1 MKRLPTLSVPLDRVE
16 VQEHT
21 RMKGTIGVVS
31 GFLTPPVGMVNPR
44 QVALQF
50 TRTNADLIAG
60 PYELDGRPQPRP
72 EEKAVVRPSLVKRS
86 PVGYHVQLQQMY
98 QGIPIYGGQ
107 ATVHMTE
114 ERSVY
119 FYVSDL
125 HPKTPEIEAGKA
137 GEISAEEALEAVSM
151 KLPWRNREESEPRCE
166 KIYYPLG
173 DDFRLAWCIDLSLR
187 AQEPIQTEL
196 DRSSDWRAIV
206 DAYTADLLELRDLSL
221 YDAAWGYV
229 FYPNPVV
236 ALRQENLSHDA
247 QIPDGAYR
255 KVILAGV
262 DDSGFLRGPY
272 ADTGKTLNRAYE
284 PSKQFLYKRGDPR
297 FLEVMAYCF
306 ITRVMNLLRAQGWS
320 KLFPKPLQV
329 NAQAPLGDNSKFLP
343 TSWEVRFGTGKVMDA
358 EDASIILH
366 ELGHAIQEAQVPRW
380 ADCDKNLP
388 VRAMG
393 EGFGDWLATLY
404 FAEERRE
411 FHPTY
416 VGDWDARGYTTP
428 RSYLRRV
435 DSGKTMANWQGD
447 EHADGEIWSAALW
460 DLYLRLG
467 GDSAQPQTRK
477 AARDTALKIVLTSHQ
492 YLSDGMRHTLNFK
505 HGLEALLMADRFIS
519 ADVTK
524 PGPHD
529 QLIRDVFA
537 ARGITV

>member
-1 MKRLPTLSVPLDRVE
+1 MKLLPSLSVPLDHVE
-16 VQEHT
+16 VQEHSQ
-21 RMKGTIGVVS
+21 MKGLIAVVG
-31 GFLTPPVGMVNPR
+31 GFLTPPVGKVRPSR
-44 QVALQF
+44 VALEF
-50 TRTNADLIAG
+50 TRANGELIAG
-60 PYELDGRPQPRP
+60 PYELDGKPQPEP
-72 EEKAVVRPSLVKRS
+72 EEQAVIRPSLVKRS

-125 HPKTPEIEAGKA
+125 HPKAPEIESGKT
-137 GEISAEEALEAVSM
+137 GEISAEEALETVATV
-151 KLPWRNREESEPRCE
+151 LPWRSREESEPRCI
-166 KIYYPLG
+166 KIYYPDG
-173 DDFRLAWCIDLSLR
+173 DVLRLAWCIDLSLR
-187 AQEPIQTEL
+187 AREPIQTEL
-196 DRSSDWRAIV
+196 DRSSDWRVIV
-206 DAYTADLLELRDLSL
+206 DAYTAELLALRDLAM

-236 ALRQENLSHDA
+236 ALRQENLPHDA

-272 ADTGKTLNRAYE
+272 ADTDKTLNRAYE
-284 PSKQFLYKRGDPR
+284 PSKQFLYKRGDAR

-306 ITRVMNLLRAQGWS
+306 ITRVMNLLRAQGWPN
-320 KLFPKPLQV
+320 LFPQPLQI

-343 TSWEVRFGTGKVMDA
+343 SSWEVRFGAGKVMDA

-404 FAEERRE
+404 FAEERRD

-416 VGDWDARGYTTP
+416 VGDWDARGYPTP
-428 RSYLRRV
+428 RAFLRRV
-435 DSGKTMANWQGD
+435 DTNKTMANWQGD
-447 EHADGEIWSAALW
+447 EHADGEIWSATLW
-460 DLYLRLG
+460 DLYLKLG
-467 GDSAQPQTRK
+467 GDSNQPQTRK
-477 AARDTALKIVLTSHQ
+477 EASRTALKLVLTSHQ
-492 YLSDGMRHTLNFK
+492 YLSDGLRHTLKFQ
-505 HGLEALLMADRFIS
+505 HGLEALLTADRFTS
-519 ADVTK
+519 TDVTR

-529 QLIRDVFA
+529 QLIREVFT
-537 ARGITV
+537 ARGITI

>member
-1 MKRLPTLSVPLDRVE
+1 MKRLPSLSVPLERVE

-21 RMKGTIGVVS
+21 QMKGTIGVVS
-31 GFLTPPVGMVNPR
+31 GFLTPPIGDVKPTR
-44 QVALQF
+44 VAVEF
-50 TRTNADLIAG
+50 TRANEDLIAG
-60 PYELDGRPQPRP
+60 PYEPDGRPQLEPTK
-72 EEKAVVRPSLVKRS
+72 KAVVRPSLVKRS

-137 GEISAEEALEAVSM
+137 GEISAAEALEAIEI

-187 AQEPIQTEL
+187 AQEPIQSDL

-206 DAYTADLLELRDLSL
+206 DAYTGDLLELRDLSL
-221 YDAAWGYV
+221 YDTAWGYV

-255 KVILAGV
+255 KVALAGV
-262 DDSGFLRGPY
+262 DNSGFLRGPY

-284 PSKQFLYKRGDPR
+284 PGKQFFYRRGDSR

-306 ITRVMNLLRAQGWS
+306 VTRVMNMLRAQGWPN
-320 KLFPKPLQV
+320 LFPRPLLID
-329 NAQAPLGDNSKFLP
+329 AQAPLGDNSKFLP
-343 TSWEVRFGTGKVMDA
+343 SSWELRFGTGKVMDA

-404 FAEERRE
+404 FAEEPRA

-416 VGDWDARGYTTP
+416 VGDWDARGYVTP
-428 RSYLRRV
+428 RTFLRRV

-467 GDSAQPQTRK
+467 GDS
-477 AARDTALKIVLTSHQ
+477 
-492 YLSDGMRHTLNFK
+492 N
-505 HGLEALLMADRFIS
+505 
-519 ADVTK
+519 
-524 PGPHD
+524 
-529 QLIRDVFA
+529 
-537 ARGITV
+537 

>member
-1 MKRLPTLSVPLDRVE
+1 
-16 VQEHT
+16 
-21 RMKGTIGVVS
+21 
-31 GFLTPPVGMVNPR
+31 
-44 QVALQF
+44 
-50 TRTNADLIAG
+50 
-60 PYELDGRPQPRP
+60 
-72 EEKAVVRPSLVKRS
+72 
-86 PVGYHVQLQQMY
+86 YHVQLQQMY

-137 GEISAEEALEAVSM
+137 GEISAAEALEAIEI

-187 AQEPIQTEL
+187 AQEPIQSDL

-206 DAYTADLLELRDLSL
+206 DAYTGDLLELRDLSL
-221 YDAAWGYV
+221 YDTAWGYV

-236 ALRQENLSHDA
+236 ALRQENLSHDT

-255 KVILAGV
+255 KVALAGV
-262 DDSGFLRGPY
+262 DNSGFLRGPY
-272 ADTGKTLNRAYE
+272 ADTGKTINRAYE
-284 PSKQFLYKRGDPR
+284 PSKQFFYRRGDSR

-306 ITRVMNLLRAQGWS
+306 VTRVMNMLRAQGWPN
-320 KLFPKPLQV
+320 LFPRPLLID
-329 NAQAPLGDNSKFLP
+329 AQAPLGDNSKFLP
-343 TSWEVRFGTGKVMDA
+343 SSWELRFGTGKVMDA

-404 FAEERRE
+404 FAEERRA

-416 VGDWDARGYTTP
+416 VGDWDARGYVTP
-428 RSYLRRV
+428 RTFLRRV

-467 GDSAQPQTRK
+467 GDSNRPQTRK
-477 AARDTALKIVLTSHQ
+477 AASATALKLVLTSHQ
-492 YLSDGMRHTLNFK
+492 YLSDGLRHTLQFK
-505 HGLEALLMADRFIS
+505 HGVEALLTADRFTS
-519 ADVTK
+519 ADITR

-537 ARGITV
+537 AREI